1 MKDKNIII
9 KRKRKKK
16 VNYVNI
22 GSALI
27 LILMAIAMFNFGV
40 MFHNYITKEMK
51 ENCKLCSLFDKEC
64 PYTDQELLDQ
74 EYGGGPCGDMGQYE
88 LKFKLGLMFTFG
100 IGLVFLTMSVLILL
114 QEFGCIQIPKGKTY

>member
-16 VNYVNI
+16 INVVNV
-22 GSALI
+22 GTAFI

-74 EYGGGPCGDMGQYE
+74 EYGGGPCGDMGPYE

-100 IGLVFLTMSVLILL
+100 IGLMFLTMSVLMLW
-114 QEFGCIQIPKGKTY
+114 QEFSSRRQTQTKKT